1 MRRILKE
8 EKISTVQ
15 GKERRKERDD
25 EEARV
30 IEHRV
35 RSCFDFIAAETRFYN
50 ICGNFFYLKVKTKT
64 MTPGM
69 KGRLSNFLRVDGNR
83 GGVVYPGSNSN
94 SVGVNN
100 GIRRSQENPSCEIL
114 TTRPS

>member
-50 ICGNFFYLKVKTKT
+50 ICGNFFYLKVKTKP

-83 GGVVYPGSNSN
+83 GGVVYPG
-94 SVGVNN
+94 
-100 GIRRSQENPSCEIL
+100 
-114 TTRPS
+114 